1 MCYKIRLCIKTKNT
15 DTEMENCYKNNHIAG
30 PQVGQIEET
39 LCMTEFQE
47 HCLGILGCPP
57 FHFLSL
63 KGS

>member
-1 MCYKIRLCIKTKNT
+1 
-15 DTEMENCYKNNHIAG
+15 MENCYKNNHIAG